1 MKNKIMFII
10 FPGYSTTA
18 KYFSLNY
25 QLKESKD
32 PMLEATTNSNFI
44 PELKKIGKVHFVE
57 PKWNNLDY
65 YDKWVIENNQ
75 RYLHKKDID
84 FTLEDLNIKKYCDKV
99 YDEVKDF
106 KGKFVLIGH
115 SIGALWIYY
124 FSQKYH
130 SRIIYN
136 FMIDGSRISPKNI
149 RLRKKKQLKHFKKY
163 FKSKKINNI
172 KNSDIKELIKN
183 IKDKNNNNLDEL
195 QTLVWKLHTFV
206 GSVIFL
212 KFPENVKKL
221 KVNTIQFRN
230 LNIESTEGIYNKNPH
245 SKEMIKEFIDEEEY
259 LSKNNLNK
267 YKTIYFINRGHS
279 PHRYVDSCDIILN
292 TIKGYLLK

>member
-1 MKNKIMFII
+1 MFFQYEKIKSII
-10 FPGYSTTA
+10 
-18 KYFSLNY
+18 L
-25 QLKESKD
+25 
-32 PMLEATTNSNFI
+32 
-44 PELKKIGKVHFVE
+44 KVH
-57 PKWNNLDY
+57 
-65 YDKWVIENNQ
+65 YDRWVIENNQ

-130 SRIIYN
+130 SRIINN
-136 FMIDGSRISPKNI
+136 FMIDGSFISPKNI

-163 FKSKKINNI
+163 FKSKKINDI
-172 KNSDIKELIKN
+172 KNSDIEELIKN
-183 IKDKNNNNLDEL
+183 IKDRNNNNLDEL
-195 QTLVWKLHTFV
+195 QSLVWKLHTLV
-206 GSVIFL
+206 GSFIFL
-212 KFPENVKKL
+212 KFPENIKKL

-230 LNIESTEGIYNKNPH
+230 FNIQSKEGIYNKNPY
-245 SKEMIKEFIDEEEY
+245 SKEDITNIIDEEEY

-267 YKTIYFINRGHS
+267 YKTIYFINRES
-279 PHRYVDSCDIILN
+279 FPSQIC
-292 TIKGYLLK
+292 